1 LFKRNVTFMTT
12 DPGRL
17 ADLWAAVLGLT
28 GRRDKRDETIVADAE
43 WSDPRLTFQTVTELG
58 GSKFLRL

>member
-1 LFKRNVTFMTT
+1 MTT

-17 ADLWAAVLGLT
+17 ADLWAAVLGHT
-28 GRRDKRDETIVADAE
+28 ERRDKRDETIVADAE
-43 WSDPRLTFQTVTELG
+43 WNDPRLTFQTVTELG